1 MFKTGFE
8 KNVIHFLNTLKK
20 QHLFEM
26 EIFCNI
32 ILALAVFFFSEKTPN
47 F

>member
-1 MFKTGFE
+1 MHL
-8 KNVIHFLNTLKK
+8 I

-32 ILALAVFFFSEKTPN
+32 VNVFFDQFNASSLNKSNTLLN
-47 F
+47 GSAVLN

>member
-1 MFKTGFE
+1 M
-8 KNVIHFLNTLKK
+8 NRTLKE

-32 ILALAVFFFSEKTPN
+32 KDNIYCYVIYNAY
-47 F
+47 